1 MLVVG
6 LTGSIGSGK
15 STVADLFAEKG
26 APVIDAD
33 IIARQITQTGSS
45 AYNAIVDRFGKKI
58 LLDDDSLDRRQL
70 REIIFQ
76 DPHHKKWLEE
86 LLHPIIMR
94 QIADEITYI
103 THPYCIAVIPLLMEI
118 GADAFIDHILV
129 IDVNE
134 EDQLQRASLRDN
146 STTES
151 IKAILKTQMTR
162 DERLKIADDIIDN
175 SGSIDALDSQVEK
188 LHQKYLQ
195 LGQGK

>member
-15 STVADLFAEKG
+15 STVADLFAERG
-26 APVIDAD
+26 VPVIDAD

-45 AYNAIVDRFGKKI
+45 AYNAIVDHFGTKI
-58 LLDDDSLDRRQL
+58 LLDDESLDRRQL

-76 DPHHKKWLEE
+76 EPQHKQWLEE

-94 QIADEITYI
+94 QIADEITHI
-103 THPYCIAVIPLLMEI
+103 THAYCIAVIPLLMEI
-118 GADAFIDHILV
+118 GADSFIDHILV
-129 IDVNE
+129 VDVNE
-134 EDQLQRASLRDN
+134 DTQLKRASMRDN

-162 DERLKIADDIIDN
+162 KERLKIADDIIDN
-175 SGSIDALDSQVEK
+175 SGSKDNLDSQVEK

-195 LGQGK
+195 LGQRK